1 MRIYED
7 VDMNAPEMVSA
18 KEKLDALVEEL
29 KSAGTSKV
37 SFAFLPTQAWLVFF
51 CYYDVSVVPRCRS
64 CNHATFLWVAF
75 QLTFVI
81 HKTKIKMFFRPTSL

>member
-7 VDMNAPEMVSA
+7 VDMDAPEMVSA

-37 SFAFLPTQAWLVFF
+37 SFTFCVGAVCLCVPSYFRAPPPVF
-51 CYYDVSVVPRCRS
+51 
-64 CNHATFLWVAF
+64 
-75 QLTFVI
+75 
-81 HKTKIKMFFRPTSL
+81 

>member
-29 KSAGTSKV
+29 KSAGNSKV
-37 SFAFLPTQAWLVFF
+37 GLLGLPKLGWTDVASFSN
-51 CYYDVSVVPRCRS
+51 DRG
-64 CNHATFLWVAF
+64 
-75 QLTFVI
+75 
-81 HKTKIKMFFRPTSL
+81 